1 MTITMGRQMGFGNQQ
16 VIDGGSCEEVSI
28 HADYVMSMETMCS
41 IYPQMAIFQGF
52 WKLFGYFYDEILCI
66 EEMQKLFTENK
77 LSI

>member
-52 WKLFGYFYDEILCI
+52 ENFRLFLLAFFEWFLQFY
-66 EEMQKLFTENK
+66 QNWQNF
-77 LSI
+77 